1 MFTHPSTTDSVQVP
15 NHRLTKKRD
24 VVAYKNRAFS
34 AVKKPL
40 FLVNRKRGCF
50 LGNQK
55 KRQFGCTNL
64 YLIIRISAC
73 MQASRRLFVCL
84 TTRPA
89 ESRPAA
95 LRKSAWLTKN
105 VKKSERILSEKS
117 KRSRSE
123 KSASF
128 VHELNTIIG
137 F

>member
-1 MFTHPSTTDSVQVP
+1 MIDE
-15 NHRLTKKRD
+15 
-24 VVAYKNRAFS
+24 
-34 AVKKPL
+34 L